1 MRETH
6 RRAPTPWE
14 AFQIRL
20 RTSAEA
26 TVRVV
31 VLAGV
36 LLPFLAIAFLTLDRP
51 VATFDVFS
59 VEEDY
64 LNPSAWLTQGQ
75 LWMMASLLVVIL
87 ASRRYGDAYATSQLM
102 LAWGAAAVL
111 LAAGLSYLAPQL
123 EASDL
128 PPVRFVATFVAAW
141 MMAQFACVTMFELTR
156 AVKWWR
162 APLFGALFGS
172 AVFCV
177 IYFPFL
183 YSGSKLPWLNWM
195 VTDFAIKAGLAFVF
209 LAPYA
214 MLRGV
219 VPPRPGLGGR

>member
-14 AFQIRL
+14 AFQIRV

-87 ASRRYGDAYATSQLM
+87 ASRRYGDAYATSQ
-102 LAWGAAAVL
+102 
-111 LAAGLSYLAPQL
+111 
-123 EASDL
+123 
-128 PPVRFVATFVAAW
+128 
-141 MMAQFACVTMFELTR
+141 
-156 AVKWWR
+156 
-162 APLFGALFGS
+162 
-172 AVFCV
+172 
-177 IYFPFL
+177 
-183 YSGSKLPWLNWM
+183 
-195 VTDFAIKAGLAFVF
+195 
-209 LAPYA
+209 
-214 MLRGV
+214 
-219 VPPRPGLGGR
+219 